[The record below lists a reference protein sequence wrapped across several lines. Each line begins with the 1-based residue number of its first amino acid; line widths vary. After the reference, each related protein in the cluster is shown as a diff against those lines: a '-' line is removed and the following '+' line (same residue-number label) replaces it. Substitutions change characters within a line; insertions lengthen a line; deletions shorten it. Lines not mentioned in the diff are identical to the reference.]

1 MSGNKNNNNPNLN
14 NNNNNGGN
22 NNNDGHVHHH
32 DDYRF
37 TITARDLLQANATII
52 AGALILLTIATSSDR
67 PLTLLDV
74 IVVSLGIIPF
84 VISCRFLLERFKSEV
99 YGFRMAR
106 HLTYYGLLGLVAV
119 IVYFLGLSRHT

>member
-1 MSGNKNNNNPNLN
+1 MSSGNDEK
-14 NNNNNGGN
+14 
-22 NNNDGHVHHH
+22 
-32 DDYRF
+32 Y

-74 IVVSLGIIPF
+74 IIVSLGILPF
-84 VISCRFLLERFKSEV
+84 VISCRFLLERFKSEE

-119 IVYFLGLSRHT
+119 IVYFLGLSRHTWWDDDNQTSNENWVYAA

>member
-1 MSGNKNNNNPNLN
+1 MSTNNQSSS
-14 NNNNNGGN
+14 GN
-22 NNNDGHVHHH
+22 NNCH
-32 DDYRF
+32 DKY

-74 IVVSLGIIPF
+74 IIVSLGILPF
-84 VISCRFLLERFKSEV
+84 VISCRFLLERSKSEE

>member
-1 MSGNKNNNNPNLN
+1 MSSSGNDNNN
-14 NNNNNGGN
+14 
-22 NNNDGHVHHH
+22 
-32 DDYRF
+32 Y

-67 PLTLLDV
+67 PLTLLVV
-74 IVVSLGIIPF
+74 IIVSLGILPF
-84 VISCRFLLERFKSEV
+84 VISRRFLLERFKSEE